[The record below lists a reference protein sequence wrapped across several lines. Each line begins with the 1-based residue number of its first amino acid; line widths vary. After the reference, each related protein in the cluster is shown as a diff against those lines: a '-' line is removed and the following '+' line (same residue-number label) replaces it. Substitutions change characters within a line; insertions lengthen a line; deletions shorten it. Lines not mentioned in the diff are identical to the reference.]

1 MLIISQDK
9 KSIYNFNNMKS
20 LDLVGNQIFVTDNT
34 LADEGV
40 RIGKYETK
48 ERAKEVLKEITKR
61 KAMFELFRIAPT
73 GGKEQTEMLEKF
85 TQEKIIFDTYEMP
98 EE

>member
-1 MLIISQDK
+1 MLIVSQDK

-40 RIGKYETK
+40 RIGKYRTK
-48 ERAKEVLKEITKR
+48 ERAQDILDEIKNYYTD
-61 KAMFELFRIAPT
+61 FETAKIFVN
-73 GGKEQTEMLEKF
+73 QTITQEILEKLIK
-85 TQEKIIFDTYEMP
+85 EGILFDVYEMP

>member
-1 MLIISQDK
+1 MLIVSQDK

-20 LDLVGNQIFVTDNT
+20 LDLVGNQIFVTDDT

-40 RIGKYETK
+40 RIGKYRTK
-48 ERAKEVLKEITKR
+48 ERAKQVLEEIADCYAFFQILYSPNVSIQKTIKGKKLKEVIV
-61 KAMFELFRIAPT
+61 
-73 GGKEQTEMLEKF
+73 
-85 TQEKIIFDTYEMP
+85 YEMP